1 MNKLLIGILGGII
14 AITTSHYSNAPYTNV
29 QEKHEYWCED
39 IESCEEC
46 KEEEEKILREEQELY
61 ERNKELEEK
70 YKVEVVEEEVVE
82 EEENIVEKYEKIRE
96 EENNIYTNDY
106 DIDDMK
112 HCVSIHGS
120 RCRCY
125 KIDVINLGK

>member
-82 EEENIVEKYEKIRE
+82 EEKICSIKKHFVCHTSKNGIIYYNKFRPTEHHKKCNATRFYEE
-96 EENNIYTNDY
+96 GH
-106 DIDDMK
+106 M
-112 HCVSIHGS
+112 HG
-120 RCRCY
+120 
-125 KIDVINLGK
+125 